1 MKIREVVLVVVPQLT
16 DVALDIEWAE
26 HVALTVL
33 VKTAD
38 ACQEVPDHLS
48 LRFVTE
54 SIEGIHDFVDGDFRC
69 LGDWATIFICFQE
82 IKVLVRRHICQHLQL
97 RLDLLNRH
105 NWQRVLELGI
115 VRLDEGI

>member
-1 MKIREVVLVVVPQLT
+1 MKIRKVVLVVVPELT
-16 DVALDIEWAE
+16 DVALDVEGAE
-26 HVALTVL
+26 HIALTAL
-33 VKTAD
+33 IKTTD
-38 ACQEVPDHLS
+38 TCQEVPDHLS

-54 SIEGIHDFVDGDFRC
+54 SIEGVHDFVDGDFRR
-69 LGDWATIFICFQE
+69 LGDRATIFFCFQE

-105 NWQRVLELGI
+105 NWQRILELGT